1 MKRPS
6 PYFEVTVLAALVTTV
21 AAVVAILT
29 NAFFN

>member
-6 PYFEVTVLAALVTTV
+6 PYFEVIVLAALVTAT

-29 NAFFN
+29 NSFFN